1 VFQNDFAILLRG
13 DELKRYQGLMRDTW
27 WAWLTILAFGIIGGA
42 LMSKIFLSAIPIAVF
57 AFFYFGLMRYDEN
70 GEAKEM

>member
-1 VFQNDFAILLRG
+1 
-13 DELKRYQGLMRDTW
+13 MRDTW
-27 WAWLTILAFGIIGGA
+27 WAWVTILAFGIIGGT
-42 LMSKIFLSAIPIAVF
+42 LMSRIFLSAIPIAVF